1 MSDPPTTIELLKNTV
16 TVINKTAN
24 GPAPADALKRPQW
37 EMSGAHALIITGF
50 LSIYEQAPSVLPV
63 HHRDFVQY
71 ALIWLACLQD
81 HHWFEEELYFPM
93 FPSKFESETILR
105 EHEAFHQGIL
115 TTEEYLVSCLP
126 IGEKWGLGKTV
137 ALSETRK
144 NKDVVSFDGE
154 YLRKILEGYVVSL
167 LDHLQAEIQYLEPAN
182 LTASGMTEADV
193 IHTEEVSKAHHMKLP
208 MTTMLTWAVQVSP
221 NKDFPPAPN
230 FIKHYLVPWVF
241 YWYHSSW
248 WQFVPKK

>member
-1 MSDPPTTIELLKNTV
+1 MSDPSTTIELLKNTASV
-16 TVINKTAN
+16 VNKTCN

-37 EMSGAHALIITGF
+37 EMSGAHALLIAGF

-63 HHRDFVQY
+63 YHQDFVRY
-71 ALIWLACLQD
+71 ALVWLAVLQD

-93 FPSKFESETILR
+93 FPSKFESETILK
-105 EHEAFHQGIL
+105 EHEAFHQGVL
-115 TTEEYLVSCLP
+115 RTEEYLVSCLP
-126 IGEKWGLGKTV
+126 IGEKWGHGKTV

-154 YLRKILEGYVVSL
+154 YLRQILESYVVPL
-167 LDHLQAEIQYLEPAN
+167 LDHLQAEIEYLEPAN

-193 IHTEEVSKAHHMKLP
+193 IHTEDVSKAHF
-208 MTTMLTWAVQVSP
+208 TTMPMSTILTFAVLVSP
-221 NKDFPPAPN
+221 NKEFPPAPS
-230 FIKHYLVPWVF
+230 FIKYPLVPWVF
-241 YWYHSSW
+241 YWFHRSW